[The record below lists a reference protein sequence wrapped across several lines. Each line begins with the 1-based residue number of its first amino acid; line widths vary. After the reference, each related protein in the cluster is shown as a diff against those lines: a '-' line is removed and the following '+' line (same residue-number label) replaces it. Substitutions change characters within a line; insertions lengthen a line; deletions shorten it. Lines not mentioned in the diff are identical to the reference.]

1 MMKHLFGSIAQLV
14 ERLPYKQVVIG
25 SSPVAPMRHTGR
37 DSKIGLCQGGAQNLH
52 QAKPAPK
59 QLNLNK
65 LSDAGGGKFC
75 GCPTTAESILECR
88 AV

>member
-1 MMKHLFGSIAQLV
+1 MKKSL
-14 ERLPYKQVVIG
+14 
-25 SSPVAPMRHTGR
+25 HTES
-37 DSKIGLCQGGAQNLH
+37 DSKVGKCQGGALFLG

-65 LSDAGGGKFC
+65 LSDAGGSQKQWL
-75 GCPTTAESILECR
+75 PTLAEPTFESR